1 METRPICIAKLGGS
15 LLASPNLPERLRAWL
30 DTEVASHPEVHY
42 VLIAGGGR
50 LVDAVREIDARTP
63 LGDEAA
69 HWIAIELLD
78 ATARIMGAMLPELP
92 IVDDYTELLQRTA
105 NPGVTI
111 LRPWRF
117 MREIEPKS
125 LGQKLPASWAVTSDS
140 IAARL
145 AVVLGAEELVLIK
158 STPPPIE
165 ATKNFLGSNSV
176 LPLPLVAPTLLPL
189 PLVAPTLL
197 PLPLGEGW
205 GEGDSRGGPNP
216 LPKGE
221 GIHLIALSANGYVD
235 HFLPLLADELPKLR
249 LADL

>member
-30 DTEVASHPEVHY
+30 DTEVASHPEVHF

-50 LVDAVREIDARTP
+50 LVDAVREIDTRTP
-63 LGDEAA
+63 LGDEEA

-92 IVDDYTELLQRTA
+92 IVDDYTVLLQRTA

-145 AVVLGAEELVLIK
+145 AIVLGAKELVLIK

-165 ATKNFLGSNSV
+165 VTMNFSGSNSV
-176 LPLPLVAPTLLPL
+176 LPLPLVAS
-189 PLVAPTLL
+189 TLL

-221 GIHLIALSANGYVD
+221 ETHLIALSANGYVD
-235 HFLPLLADELPKLR
+235 RFLPLLADELPKLR